1 MTNRLTIPSLIFA
14 LVASITPSKAQ
25 GPIQV
30 DTSANWQQWISTIL
44 GGNCVDISNVSYNAG
59 SDRAARF
66 TQGNLLGLTEGIVL
80 STGTLSN
87 DVSNTP
93 ENSPIW
99 GNSTLLEGDSLLEAY
114 AITDLNYQSLTGS
127 FDAARIEL
135 NFTPSTSG
143 PVTIRFV
150 FASEEYPFYAP
161 PNPSLYNDIFAFF
174 VAPLGST
181 TYENIALIPGT
192 NQPVTIANINP
203 VYNSQLYIETSA
215 TDAFVFNAYT
225 TPITATFNAIAGQ
238 TYHLI
243 IAISD
248 IGDSALDSA
257 VFLEKVSDGS
267 QVIQGA
273 AVAGVQPMNAGY
285 MELFGFNL
293 NEGAFPRLDSVG
305 IDTDGVWQFNG
316 VEEGSYLVRC
326 IPDQSVFQNSIPTYF
341 NGEVLWENAELV
353 NVTCDQ
359 YALSPA
365 ALTIVTGPG
374 GISGTISQ
382 NVSGGRLRSGSPA
395 PGVYVFLQDS
405 ATLEWRGFT
414 LTDEEGNYSFSN
426 LAEGTYYV
434 LPDIAG
440 VPLLFR
446 KKVEITADG
455 PEASN
460 ADFVLTP
467 DGFQEP
473 IITTLTNDANAQLT
487 VYPNP
492 ASDILCIKTSANKY
506 PLLRIFDVQ
515 GRIVMQK
522 PVSETSTWL
531 NVSDL
536 QPGIYMLQLSNIN
549 QQSAMTKWVKL

>member
-1 MTNRLTIPSLIFA
+1 MMNRLTIPFLIFA
-14 LVASITPSKAQ
+14 LIASIAPSKAQ

-44 GGNCVDISNVSYNAG
+44 GGNCVAISNVSTNCG

-66 TQGNLLGLTEGIVL
+66 TQGNLIGLTEGIVL

-93 ENSPIW
+93 NNAPAF
-99 GNSTLLEGDSLLEAY
+99 GLPTLLEGDTLLEAY
-114 AITDLNYQSLTGS
+114 AMSDMNYQGLQSS
-127 FDAARIEL
+127 YDAARIEL
-135 NFTPSTSG
+135 DFTPSTSN

-150 FASEEYPFYAP
+150 FASEEYPMYAP
-161 PNPSLYNDIFAFF
+161 PNPSQFNDIFGFF
-174 VAPLGST
+174 VAPVGSSS
-181 TYENIALIPGT
+181 YENIAMVPGT
-192 NQPVTIANINP
+192 TQPVSIANINP
-203 VYNSQLYIETSA
+203 VYNSQFYIETA
-215 TDAFVFNAYT
+215 LTDSFVFNGYT

-243 IAISD
+243 IVISD
-248 IGDSALDSA
+248 IGDSGFDSA
-257 VFLEKVSDGS
+257 IFLEKVSDGS

-293 NEGAFPRLDSVG
+293 MEGAFPRLDSVG
-305 IDTDGVWQFNG
+305 IDTNGVWQFNG

-382 NVSGGRLRSGSPA
+382 NISGGRLRSGSPA

-414 LTDEEGNYSFSN
+414 LTDEEGNYTFSN

-446 KKVEITADG
+446 KKVVITADG

-460 ADFVLTP
+460 SDFVLTP

-473 IITTLTNDANAQLT
+473 IITTLANAADVQLT

-492 ASDILCIKTSANKY
+492 ASDILCIKTSEGKY

-515 GRIVMQK
+515 GRTVLQK
-522 PVSETSTWL
+522 PISETSTWL

-536 QPGIYMLQLSNIN
+536 QPGIYMLQLSNTN
-549 QQSAMTKWVKL
+549 QQSAMMKWVKL